1 MRHVENATAAPT
13 AEREIIRMARLEES
27 MGRLPRLPCKA
38 GESAAAGMLSAYP
51 RLRKLAWVIPCKDAI
66 GTREPTP

>member
-1 MRHVENATAAPT
+1 
-13 AEREIIRMARLEES
+13 MARLEES